1 MSTLVLDIE
10 TIPAVDP
17 AAVAH
22 LAARRNQDPETFC
35 TLCPPLA
42 RVVAV
47 GTMNLDKVGG
57 FCALYDSSVCG
68 TTRVPP
74 PADTR
79 IEAAD
84 GEKALLVAVQ
94 KMLLNAK
101 RLVTFNGR
109 SYDVPVLIHRSLA
122 HAMKPAP
129 LLKRVAFAKPW
140 ETDVHVDL
148 INALSFGGAAGK
160 FALEAYCLGF
170 GIDNPKTHGDGRG
183 VSTLVAAQRADD
195 LLAYCLADVRATA
208 ALYQR
213 WQLCA

>member
-22 LAARRNQDPETFC
+22 LAARRDLVPEAFC

-47 GTMNLDKVGG
+47 GMMNLDTKGL
-57 FCALYDSSVCG
+57 CALYDASVCG
-68 TTRVPP
+68 GARMQP
-74 PADTR
+74 PAGTQFD
-79 IEAAD
+79 AAE
-84 GEKALLVAVQ
+84 GEPALLKALGKILAT
-94 KMLLNAK
+94 AK

-122 HAMKPAP
+122 HRMKPAP

-140 ETDVHVDL
+140 EIDGHVDL

-160 FALEAYCLGF
+160 FSLEAYCLGF
-170 GIDNPKTHGDGRG
+170 GIDNPKSHGDGSA
-183 VSTLVAAQRADD
+183 VSALVAARRADD

-208 ALYQR
+208 ALYAR
-213 WQLCA
+213 WQLCE